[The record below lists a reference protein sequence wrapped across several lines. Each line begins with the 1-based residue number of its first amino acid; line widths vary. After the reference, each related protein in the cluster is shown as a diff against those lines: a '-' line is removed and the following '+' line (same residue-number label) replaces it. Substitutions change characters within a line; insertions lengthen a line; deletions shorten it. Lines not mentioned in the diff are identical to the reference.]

1 MCLIH
6 LELENLQFYPKIM
19 TSLLFYISL
28 LCTILYPWD
37 SMKYLDYS
45 TLAMELYTAISSP
58 YVKLFLFIFCF
69 VDNIDTDPFTRD
81 IMVILCPQQSSCTM
95 YEASTHQFNTDMS
108 PSLMVSFSSL
118 VPLIYYNTRF
128 IFPQSS
134 SSGFFTHVV
143 RNATSVCMSWHDLA
157 LVNSCFTTIWW
168 RVCV

>member
-118 VPLIYYNTRF
+118 VPLIYFSTCF
-128 IFPQSS
+128 SFSQSS
-134 SSGFFTHVV
+134 SSSFFPRVV
-143 RNATSVCMSWHDLA
+143 SNTTSVCIYWRA
-157 LVNSCFTTIWW
+157 LKIMNSSCTTVW
-168 RVCV
+168 